1 MKLKLL
7 FSVMCVF
14 AISLAGAQN
23 IYRYQVDLNKVTDD
37 KLKVE
42 LTTPKISQK
51 VITFYMP
58 KIIPGT
64 YRNADYGKFVS
75 EFSAVDAKGKALSV
89 KQSTENSWEIS
100 GADKLAKITYTI
112 DDTWGSKIPHDVFDM
127 SGTNIEENKNFV
139 INPFGFFGYFDGM
152 KKVPFELTFTKPA
165 GFYGAT
171 ALKAVS
177 SNDKTDV
184 FRLDNADH
192 LYDSPIMYSKPDTA
206 VVRLGKAEV
215 LVASYS
221 PKGMMPATRIAEM
234 LKPLL
239 VATQHYLGGKLPVD
253 KYAFILYFNS
263 EQPALERTGA
273 LEHNLSSF
281 YALPEAPF
289 EQLGPLLRDICAH
302 EFFHIV
308 TPLTISSREIKEFDF
323 NKPVL
328 SKHLWLYEGSTEY
341 YSDHVQVVEGLASPE
356 EFLAKLTEKIKN
368 SRSQYNDQLSFTELS
383 KESAGKHKDEY
394 GNVYEKGALICA
406 ALDVYLLELSKG
418 AYGFRDMKQDLSIK
432 YGKDTY
438 FEDDKLFDII
448 TELTFPEVR
457 EFFKMYVEGGTPIPY
472 DKFFGYAGVTF
483 KNAKSPSLGGIQLQP
498 TPQGTI
504 AIAGTSQMTEMG
516 KALGYQVGDE
526 LMSLNGQ
533 AIDLQTAQ
541 AVLENYKKTIREGD
555 PVEVKVK
562 RKGEE
567 VTLKS
572 KAIFMDIVALELNP
586 NPSPSQKVVQ
596 AAWFGTSSEKSTG
609 DSAPVEANPADVNT
623 IEGIVKALYEVISGP
638 AGKRDWN
645 RFKSLYYKDAYMAA
659 MAPTPTGE
667 RKLMKFSPEEYIQMN
682 SPLFEKFAF
691 YEKELGRQVNQFG
704 SIAQVF
710 TSYAFTAETPTPMKE
725 RGINS
730 IQLVNEGGRWWIMSI
745 IWDDET
751 KENQIP
757 AKYLNAEAGKEAP
770 KKKK

>member
-1 MKLKLL
+1 
-7 FSVMCVF
+7 MCVF
-14 AISLAGAQN
+14 AITVANAQN
-23 IYRYQVDLNKVTDD
+23 VYRYQMDLNKVVDD
-37 KLKVE
+37 KLNVE

-75 EFSAVDAKGKALSV
+75 GFMAMDAKGKSLPV
-89 KQSTENSWEIS
+89 KQTSENSWEIS
-100 GADKLAKITYTI
+100 GADKLAKITYTV
-112 DDTWGSKIPHDVFDM
+112 DDTWGSKIPHEVFDM

-152 KKVPFELTFTKPA
+152 KKMPFELTFTKPA

-192 LYDSPIMYSKPDTA
+192 LYDSPIMYSRPDTA
-206 VVRLGKAEV
+206 SVNLGKAQV

-221 PKGMMPATRIAEM
+221 PKGMMPAKKIADM
-234 LKPLL
+234 LRPLL
-239 VATQHYLGGKLPVD
+239 VATEHYLGGKLPVD

-273 LEHNLSSF
+273 LEHNFSSF

-289 EQLGPLLRDICAH
+289 EQIGPLLRDICAH

-308 TPLTISSREIKEFDF
+308 TPLTISSREVKEFDF

-341 YSDHVQVVEGLASPE
+341 YSDHVQVVEGLATPE

-383 KESAGKHKDEY
+383 KESAGKHIDEY

-418 AYGFRDMKQDLSIK
+418 AYGFRDLKHDLSIK
-432 YGKDTY
+432 FGKDTY

-448 TELTFPEVR
+448 TDLTFPQVR
-457 EFFKMYVEGGTPIPY
+457 EFFKTYVEGGTPIPY
-472 DKFFGYAGVTF
+472 DKFFGYAGVNL
-483 KNAKSPSLGGIQLQP
+483 KNAKTPSIGGIQLAP
-498 TPQGTI
+498 TPEGTI
-504 AIAGTSQMTEMG
+504 AIAGIGHMTEMG
-516 KALGYQVGDE
+516 KAMGYQVGDE
-526 LMSLNGQ
+526 LLTLNGE
-533 AIDLQTAQ
+533 ALNLQTGQ
-541 AVLENYKKTIREGD
+541 LVLENYRKTIKEGD
-555 PVEVKVK
+555 PVEVKVR

-567 VTLKS
+567 VVLKS
-572 KAIFMDIVALELNP
+572 KAIFTDVLALELNP
-586 NPSPSQKVVQ
+586 NPTPSQQIVR
-596 AAWFGTSSEKSTG
+596 AAWFGSSSEKSAT
-609 DSAPVEANPADVNT
+609 SNYSPVEANPADVNT

-645 RFKSLYYKDAYMAA
+645 RFRSLYYKDAYMAA
-659 MAPTPTGE
+659 MAQTPTGE
-667 RKLMKFSPEEYIQMN
+667 RKLQKFTPEEYIKMN
-682 SPLFEKFAF
+682 GPMFEKFAF
-691 YEKELGRQVNQFG
+691 YEKEIGRQVNQFG
-704 SIAQVF
+704 NIAQVF
-710 TSYAFTAETPTPMKE
+710 TAYAFTVETPSPMKE

-730 IQLVNEGGRWWIMSI
+730 IQLVNENGRWWIMSI

-757 AKYLNAEAGKEAP
+757 AKYITAETGKETA